1 MDYNTSESKP
11 QCSINVLMLIVKK
24 KKNGLIIYNIALNI
38 ILDTCNK
45 VLISPNN
52 SMIVGNFL
60 QNTNNNSFLQLQ
72 NNSRLQ
78 EKKKLLVNYLD
89 DHSNSYFLG

>member
-1 MDYNTSESKP
+1 
-11 QCSINVLMLIVKK
+11 MLIVKK
-24 KKNGLIIYNIALNI
+24 NGLVIYNIALNI
-38 ILDTCNK
+38 ILDAYNK

-72 NNSRLQ
+72 NNSRFQ
-78 EKKKLLVNYLD
+78 EKKLLVNYLD
-89 DHSNSYFLG
+89 DHSNGYFLG

>member
-1 MDYNTSESKP
+1 
-11 QCSINVLMLIVKK
+11 MLIV

-38 ILDTCNK
+38 ILDAYNK

-72 NNSRLQ
+72 NNSRFQ

-89 DHSNSYFLG
+89 DHSNGYFLG

>member
-1 MDYNTSESKP
+1 
-11 QCSINVLMLIVKK
+11 MLIVKK
-24 KKNGLIIYNIALNI
+24 NGLVIYNIALNI
-38 ILDTCNK
+38 ILDAYNK

-72 NNSRLQ
+72 NNSRFQ

-89 DHSNSYFLG
+89 DHSNGYFLG

>member
-1 MDYNTSESKP
+1 MFNKCTYANSE
-11 QCSINVLMLIVKK
+11 K

>member
-1 MDYNTSESKP
+1 
-11 QCSINVLMLIVKK
+11 MLIVKK
-24 KKNGLIIYNIALNI
+24 NGLVIYNIALNI
-38 ILDTCNK
+38 ILDAYNK

-60 QNTNNNSFLQLQ
+60 QNTNNNSFLQLR
-72 NNSRLQ
+72 NNSRFQ

-89 DHSNSYFLG
+89 DHSNGYFLG

>member
-1 MDYNTSESKP
+1 
-11 QCSINVLMLIVKK
+11 MLEVQRGMKGIICKI
-24 KKNGLIIYNIALNI
+24 LIIYNIALNI
-38 ILDTCNK
+38 ILDAYNK

-72 NNSRLQ
+72 NNSRFQ

-89 DHSNSYFLG
+89 DHSNGYFLG

>member
-1 MDYNTSESKP
+1 MFNKCTYANS
-11 QCSINVLMLIVKK
+11 KK

-45 VLISPNN
+45 VLVSPNN